1 MISNECG
8 AKPSEELKLEI
19 LPSGL
24 NQETINRISTFARG
38 HDSVKKFLDGTRNR
52 LLWFDIIDTDKEF
65 DNEVSPTH
73 FRITFYDYS
82 NNRTIFVKGSV
93 EQDKPKILD
102 IEESNIQPLPN
113 EEEFE
118 EALNIVRQDEKIG
131 HLIGDQIYRPVPPL
145 LNNEL
150 ADGTIQRTINIG
162 LLPDNDGLNHEIV
175 GVNMIDHCIIRFE
188 DRAPPNSMAGDLRC
202 GLPYGNQSSA
212 QGVAGQVWVTVKQGN
227 TTLWKFLAVRPA
239 ASSGTNGSG
248 IELRFVDHRGKR
260 VLYRA
265 HVPIL
270 NVKYNRDACGPY
282 RDWQNEEGMI
292 QAIGSDVAP
301 GFRLC
306 TSPATTI
313 LDTGSDV
320 GNFLGVAIYVKG
332 QEVVLVSEMQAGWY
346 RYVSEW
352 RLHANGTIRPR
363 FGFTAVNTST
373 CVCNVHHHH
382 AYWRFDFDILTAS
395 NNQVKEFNDPPL
407 IGSSNWHNKNYEIK
421 RFRDPSRKRKWKVEN
436 IITGKGYEII
446 PGSHDGIA
454 TSSPDW
460 PFPRGDIWVLRYR
473 GNEIDDG
480 SVATGPPHE
489 AELDRF
495 ISGEPTNGKD
505 VVIWYGAHFTH
516 DVASEPPGSH
526 GHIVGPNL
534 KPVNWD

>member
-1 MISNECG
+1 MITNECD
-8 AKPSEELKLEI
+8 ANPSDELKLEI
-19 LPSGL
+19 SPSGL
-24 NQETINRISTFARG
+24 DQGTINRISTFAMG
-38 HDSVKKFLDGTRNR
+38 HKSVKKYLDGTRNR
-52 LLWFDIIDTDKEF
+52 LLWFELIDTEKDLDGEK
-65 DNEVSPTH
+65 SPAR
-73 FRITFYDYS
+73 FQITFYDYS

-93 EQDKPKILD
+93 ERDKPKIVD

-118 EALNIVRQDEKIG
+118 EALNILRQDEKIG
-131 HLIGDQIYRPVPPL
+131 NLSSDQIYQPMPPL

-162 LLPDNDGLNHEIV
+162 LLPDNNELDHEIV
-175 GVNMIDHCIIRFE
+175 GVNMIDQCVVRFE
-188 DRAPPNSMAGDLRC
+188 NRAPSNSMAGDFPC
-202 GLPYGNQSSA
+202 GLPYAGQPTA
-212 QGVAGQVWVTVKQGN
+212 QGVAGQVWVTVKQGS

-248 IELRFVDHRGKR
+248 IELRYVDYRGKR
-260 VLYRA
+260 VLYRG

-270 NVKYNRDACGPY
+270 NVKYNGDACGPY
-282 RDWQNEEGMI
+282 RDWQNQEGMI
-292 QAIGSDVAP
+292 QAVGSDVAP

-352 RLHANGTIRPR
+352 RLHANGTITPR
-363 FGFTAVNTST
+363 FGFTAVTSG

-382 AYWRFDFDILTAS
+382 AYWRFDFDIQTAS

-407 IGSSNWHNKNYEIK
+407 IGSSNWHNKTYEIK

-436 IITGKGYEII
+436 IRTGKGYEII

-460 PFPRGDIWVLRYR
+460 PFPRGDIWILRYR
-473 GNEIDDG
+473 GTEIDDG
-480 SVATGPPHE
+480 SVATGPPYE
-489 AELDRF
+489 AELDGF
-495 ISGEPTNGKD
+495 ISGEPISGKD
-505 VVIWYGAHFTH
+505 IVIWYGAHFTH
-516 DVASEPPGSH
+516 AVAAEPPGSH
-526 GHIVGPNL
+526 GHIVGPKL